1 VAVTEPAGVL
11 VVCIDDDASVL
22 SGVARVVRRPGLE
35 VRTSHDPDEVL
46 GWVANEIVAVL
57 ITDYEM
63 PRMNGVVL
71 ATRVRELRPQTV
83 CILLSG
89 VVSSP
94 IVGLEV
100 EIFRFLGK
108 PFDVRE
114 LRAAV
119 AAACDHHDDLVL
131 RAATT

>member
-1 VAVTEPAGVL
+1 M
-11 VVCIDDDASVL
+11 VCIDDDASVL
-22 SGVARVVRRPGLE
+22 SGVARVVRKPGIE
-35 VRTSHDPDEVL
+35 GRTSHDPEEVL
-46 GWVANEIVAVL
+46 AWVTSEVVAVL

-63 PRMNGVVL
+63 PLMNGIVL
-71 ATRVRELRPQTV
+71 ATRARQIRPQTV

-94 IVGLEV
+94 IVGLDV

-131 RAATT
+131 LAATST